1 MYHSQD
7 NITNKV
13 STTPSCFQTSNDP
26 YLKEEVRY
34 QNEKENKQNSEIYPL
49 DQEIS
54 SNDTTCP
61 KITRSATT
69 SDVQLLLLEKQ
80 SLTGNNEEENAND
93 LVPNPTMSPTNA
105 VSSPP
110 EEDPEKETVKE
121 PTRKIDTMAT
131 IATVAVA
138 RTKLK

>member
-1 MYHSQD
+1 MIRPGQGHHSQD

-13 STTPSCFQTSNDP
+13 STTPSCLITSNDP

-80 SLTGNNEEENAND
+80 SFTGNNEEENAND
-93 LVPNPTMSPTNA
+93 LALQCGGV
-105 VSSPP
+105 
-110 EEDPEKETVKE
+110 D
-121 PTRKIDTMAT
+121 
-131 IATVAVA
+131 
-138 RTKLK
+138 L